1 VLASASVVKADT
13 VPAIADTAV
22 AVVVTLVAVV
32 EAQLPVPVF
41 LVYLPTN
48 CYS

>member
-1 VLASASVVKADT
+1 VPATAAVVKADT
-13 VPAIADTAV
+13 VPAVAGTE
-22 AVVVTLVAVV
+22 AVVVALVAVV
-32 EAQLPVPVF
+32 EAQLPVRVF